1 MSKDL
6 MVIPQ
11 SVQNQ
16 IQTRGMSES
25 QWLTL
30 ANTLY
35 PGASP
40 MSVLLVWDYC
50 TARKLDPFKKPVHIV
65 TMRVKNADG
74 QWVDRETVLPGIYEY
89 RTTAQRTGEYMGK
102 TEPEYGPEKEVFG
115 VVAPEWCKITIFRWN
130 QLAKE
135 KVPFPTKVYFKE
147 ACGTKKKSKDDPT
160 PVANG
165 RWERAPVQMLTKC
178 TEAAALREA
187 FPEEIGGVPT
197 MEEIEDH
204 MPDVIDVTPQP
215 VEESPLIEK
224 LSDDQRSA
232 LDKAFGALKMS
243 KAQGLVKVNEFLK
256 PENPSDGV
264 EALLEWCRDEYA
276 KRQGT
281 TRAAKS
287 DNSKKTDPE
296 PEQKP
301 EPPADVKEGTVVEAE
316 APKAPPKETLKAE
329 PKPAP
334 KPGKKAD
341 YF

>member
-40 MSVLLVWDYC
+40 MSVLMVWDYC
-50 TARKLDPFKKPVHIV
+50 AARKLDPFKKPVHIV
-65 TMRVKNADG
+65 SMNMKVDG

-89 RTTAQRTGEYMGK
+89 RTTAQRTGEYVGK
-102 TEPEYGPEKEVFG
+102 TEPEYGPENEAFG
-115 VVAPEWCKITIFRWN
+115 VIAPEWCKITVYRWN
-130 QLAKE
+130 DKAKE
-135 KVPFPTKVYFKE
+135 KAPFTVKLWFRE
-147 ACGTKKKSKDDPT
+147 ACGTKRKSKDDHT

-165 RWERAPVQMLTKC
+165 RWQRAPIQMLTKC
-178 TEAAALREA
+178 CEAAALREA

-204 MPDVIDVTPQP
+204 MPDVIDVTPQA

-224 LSDDQRSA
+224 LSDDQRAA

-281 TRAAKS
+281 TRAAKT
-287 DNSKKTDPE
+287 DNSKKATK
-296 PEQKP
+296 Q
-301 EPPADVKEGTVVEAE
+301 EPPAEVKEGTVVEAE
-316 APKAPPKETLKAE
+316 APKASPRETPKE

-334 KPGKKAD
+334 KTGKKAD